1 MTKVVNI
8 YPKTPIITVN
18 PPIRATV
25 NKVTKTTSDIY
36 KCIIAR
42 AIVEE
47 VLSDGSTVRLT
58 FMNYDKDNEPKEI
71 EDKAEEKQEVPIVD
85 ETTIVDTEVETSQE
99 ETTVTEGTPV
109 VNDSVRESHEEENTY
124 VSKFG
129 KNNRRNKNKRQQPR
143 IIGGV
148 TGESTITD
156 TEVVNFD
163 ELNIETIDAESI

>member
-8 YPKTPIITVN
+8 YPKTPIVTVN

-47 VLSDGSTVRLT
+47 VLSDGSTIRLT

-71 EDKAEEKQEVPIVD
+71 EDKVEERQEAPVVD
-85 ETTIVDTEVETSQE
+85 ETPIVDTEVETPQE
-99 ETTVTEGTPV
+99 ETTMAEETQA
-109 VNDSVRESHEEENTY
+109 VNDLVEEPQEENNYT
-124 VSKFG
+124 SRFG
-129 KNNRRNKNKRQQPR
+129 KNNRRNKNKRQQPK
-143 IIGGV
+143 IIGGA
-148 TGESTITD
+148 TEESTVAD
-156 TEVVNFD
+156 TEVINFD